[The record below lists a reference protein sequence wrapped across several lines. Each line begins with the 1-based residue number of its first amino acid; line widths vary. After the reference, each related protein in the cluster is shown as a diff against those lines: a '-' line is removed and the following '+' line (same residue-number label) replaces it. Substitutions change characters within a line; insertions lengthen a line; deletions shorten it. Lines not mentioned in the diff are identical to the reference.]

1 MAQSAKDILIIEL
14 KDMISDLREDNKS
27 LRLTLDKNTSEIA
40 SLRELLLN
48 AQEEN
53 KYLRKMIFGTKSE
66 KRKVID
72 YDENQMTIF
81 DLLDIEQPTPSD
93 LEGDVADDKSDAVI
107 IKEHTRKPKTSLEE
121 KLKKLPFEEVEIPL
135 EGDDLLC
142 KNCGTEL
149 TRIGREYIRQ
159 EVIYTKPEIKVIKYY
174 SVKYKCPECDKT
186 AAKSIIYKSEVPK
199 GLLKH
204 CYISA
209 SVLSEIMYQK
219 VCNSVPLYRQEK
231 DWTRYGLELSR
242 ATMAN
247 LIISCSDLYLLPIY
261 ERCHHHL
268 LNRTFAMADE
278 TRLQVLKEPE
288 RRPQTDSFMWLFRS
302 GNDGEPPIILYKYHE
317 TRNGDNARAFLK
329 GFNGYLMTDGFSGY
343 NKLSNLN
350 RCCCYAHL
358 RRYFIDAIPAGK
370 ENDLNEPAV
379 QGRVYID
386 KLFDFER
393 RYKEKGYSFEKI
405 KERRLKDEKPVIEAF
420 LAWLD
425 IQIPRKGSRLAKA
438 LTYANN
444 RRPYM
449 FTYLEDGRCSL
460 HNNDSEQMMKS
471 YVTGRKNWLFADST
485 KGADALAICYSMVEM
500 AKANELDAS
509 KYLEF
514 LLKSQP
520 TSDMSPSE
528 LDELLPWSTKAKQA
542 CSLK

>member
-1 MAQSAKDILIIEL
+1 MFVTNYSKEERMAIVMECRKSGLTDALWCKQHDIPVGTFYSWVKNFRRQGIAVPAAYGKNVVPVKQEVVKVDIVDTDSYNLQPKAIENPVTTDAGFLLDDNSAQS
-14 KDMISDLREDNKS
+14 S
-27 LRLTLDKNTSEIA
+27 
-40 SLRELLLN
+40 
-48 AQEEN
+48 
-53 KYLRKMIFGTKSE
+53 
-66 KRKVID
+66 
-72 YDENQMTIF
+72 
-81 DLLDIEQPTPSD
+81 
-93 LEGDVADDKSDAVI
+93 
-107 IKEHTRKPKTSLEE
+107 
-121 KLKKLPFEEVEIPL
+121 
-135 EGDDLLC
+135 
-142 KNCGTEL
+142 
-149 TRIGREYIRQ
+149 
-159 EVIYTKPEIKVIKYY
+159 
-174 SVKYKCPECDKT
+174 
-186 AAKSIIYKSEVPK
+186 
-199 GLLKH
+199 
-204 CYISA
+204 
-209 SVLSEIMYQK
+209 
-219 VCNSVPLYRQEK
+219 
-231 DWTRYGLELSR
+231 
-242 ATMAN
+242 
-247 LIISCSDLYLLPIY
+247 PIY

-379 QGRVYID
+379 QGRIYID

-500 AKANELDAS
+500 AKANGLDAS

>member
-27 LRLTLDKNTSEIA
+27 LRLTLDKNTSELA
-40 SLRELLLN
+40 YLRELLLN

-66 KRKVID
+66 KNKVID
-72 YDENQMTIF
+72 TDENQMTIF
-81 DLLDIEQPTPSD
+81 DLMDIDLTVPVPDVTTP
-93 LEGDVADDKSDAVI
+93 EPEI
-107 IKEHTRKPKTSLEE
+107 TIKEHTRKPKTKLED
-121 KLKKLPFEEVEIPL
+121 KLKNLPCEEVEILL
-135 EGDDLLC
+135 EGDDLIC
-142 KNCGTEL
+142 KECGTEL
-149 TRIGREYIRQ
+149 TRIGREYVRQ
-159 EVIYTKPEIKVIKYY
+159 EVVYKKPEIKVVKYY
-174 SVKYKCPECDKT
+174 SVKYKCAECDKT

-204 CYISA
+204 CYISH

-219 VCNSVPLYRQEK
+219 VANSVPLYRQEK
-231 DWTRYGLELSR
+231 DWKRFGLDLSR

-247 LIISCSDLYLLPIY
+247 LIISCSDLYFLPIY
-261 ERCHHHL
+261 ERCRYHL
-268 LNRTFAMADE
+268 LQRAFAMADE
-278 TRLQVLKEPE
+278 TRLQVLKEKD

-302 GNDGEPPIILYKYHE
+302 GNDDEPPIILYKYHE
-317 TRNGDNARAFLK
+317 TRNGDNAKAFLK

-343 NKLSNLN
+343 NKLSNLK

-379 QGRVYID
+379 QGRTYID
-386 KLFDFER
+386 KLFDYER
-393 RYKEKGYSFEKI
+393 SYKEKGYSFNKI
-405 KERRLKDEKPVIEAF
+405 KERRLKDEQPIIEAF

-425 IQIPRKGSRLAKA
+425 VQIPRKGSRLAKA

-460 HNNDSEQMMKS
+460 HNNDSEILMKAF
-471 YVTGRKNWLFADST
+471 VTGRKNWLFSDST
-485 KGADALAICYSMVEM
+485 EGADALAICYSMTEM
-500 AKANELDAS
+500 AKANGLDPS
-509 KYLEF
+509 KYLDY
-514 LLKSQP
+514 LLANQP
-520 TSDMSPSE
+520 TSEMSPEE
-528 LDELLPWSTKAKQA
+528 LDEFLPWSDKVKVC
-542 CSLK
+542 CSLL